1 MTPSLRT
8 NWWALVLRGVV
19 AIILGIV
26 AFALPGV
33 TVAALVTL
41 FGIYALIDGVLAI
54 VLTVKAAE
62 VHGRWGGFLLEGI
75 LGLLFGIVAIAAPI
89 AVAAVFIQV
98 LAIWALITG
107 VLEIVAA
114 FRLRRSVEGEWLLIL
129 VGVLSILFGIV
140 LFAEPVAG
148 AVVLVWILAA
158 YGLFFGVLLIV
169 LGFRLRNHPGRRLS
183 AQQLG

>member
-1 MTPSLRT
+1 MTPALRT

-19 AIILGIV
+19 AVILGIV

-54 VLTVKAAE
+54 VLTLKAAE

-75 LGLLFGIVAIAAPI
+75 LGLLFGIAAIAAPI
-89 AVAAVFIQV
+89 ALAAVFIQV

-107 VLEIVAA
+107 VLEIIAA

-169 LGFRLRNHPGRRLS
+169 LGFRLRKYPGRRLS

>member
-1 MTPSLRT
+1 MTPALRT

-19 AIILGIV
+19 AVLLGIL

-33 TVAALVTL
+33 TVAALIVL

-62 VHGRWGGFLLEGI
+62 VHGRWGAFLLEGI
-75 LGLLFGIVAIAAPI
+75 LGILFGIVALAAPL

-107 VLEIVAA
+107 VLEIIAA
-114 FRLRRSVEGEWLLIL
+114 FRLRRSIKGEWLLVL

-140 LFAEPVAG
+140 LVAEPIAG
-148 AVVLVWILAA
+148 AVILVWTVAA

-169 LGFRLRNHPGRRLS
+169 LGFRLRNHPGPRLS
-183 AQQLG
+183 TQQLG